1 MNLIKY
7 HPRTMDLFNWDS
19 ILDRYFDDSFDSE
32 ERVPAVDVRENEK
45 EYLMEVELPGLGEK
59 DVEVK
64 IENGVLAI
72 SSKKEE
78 SREENEKEKGYL
90 RKERRQFSFC
100 RSFSLPENTDA
111 DKILATFKNGLLNV
125 TIPKAPEAKPK
136 MIEVKVK

>member
-1 MNLIKY
+1 
-7 HPRTMDLFNWDS
+7 MDLFNWDS

-111 DKILATFKNGLLNV
+111 DKISATFKNGLLNV